1 MQDLKTDESS
11 GCRDYRDESTSR
23 SPDFSAIPP
32 KNLEK
37 APLSVSDRVRLFTS
51 PKKWLRLSVE
61 TSAKSDDSA
70 KSGSIYIQTSCVSLA
85 GKYDIC
91 CLI

>member
-37 APLSVSDRVRLFTS
+37 APLSVSDRVRLFMS
-51 PKKWLRLSVE
+51 PKKMVTILLMSRSRVTIWQ
-61 TSAKSDDSA
+61 K
-70 KSGSIYIQTSCVSLA
+70 A
-85 GKYDIC
+85 GLFIPRQVAF
-91 CLI
+91 LLQ